1 MAKLVCARVTRFI
14 WSRVTMPWGSGVG
27 WAGLNPGKVANW
39 RRLLKINHPLIQT
52 GAINCSTIY
61 AYTGIKTITSINFA
75 SDCFSGLGVI
85 YWGHINILRQS
96 PHAVWTKCTLSLTL
110 WSWDWSGLW
119 AWDWLT
125 AFCSPVPAFAC
136 CMSATRRGREPRL
149 WSPRSITCEFT
160 EPMQPTL
167 WTEPS

>member
-1 MAKLVCARVTRFI
+1 MWPVSFDQ
-14 WSRVTMPWGSGVG
+14 GSPCRGAVG
-27 WAGLNPGKVANW
+27 LGELDWTLE
-39 RRLLKINHPLIQT
+39 RLQTEEDCWKSIILIQT

-61 AYTGIKTITSINFA
+61 AYTSIKTITSINFA